1 MCLLIQDGAEL
12 DHIDAI
18 IYCTGYQYAY
28 PFLKGTN
35 LIKSQDMRVDP
46 LWMHIF
52 PPSVAPSLAFVGLLW
67 KSLRNWQFQLQVW
80 DNRSDLYL
88 PDPNPG
94 YL

>member
-1 MCLLIQDGAEL
+1 MCLVLQDGTEL

-80 DNRSDLYL
+80 VLGLRQQI
-88 PDPNPG
+88 
-94 YL
+94 